1 MAEKR
6 PRGRRTGGIGFKLF
20 LILLLVVLVG
30 LAYLFIGG
38 KYGYLRI
45 RTLEQERLRIAR
57 ETAVLKLEREALLQ
71 EKRLAQEKDSL
82 LFERKAR
89 EDLGMV
95 KEHERVIRFP
105 HKARQPP

>member
-6 PRGRRTGGIGFKLF
+6 PRGRSTGSIGFKVF
-20 LILLLVVLVG
+20 LIFLLVALIW
-30 LAYLFIGG
+30 LSYTFIGG

-45 RTLEQERLRIAR
+45 RALEQERLRIAR
-57 ETAVLKLEREALLQ
+57 ETAVLKLEREALLK

-95 KEHERVIRFP
+95 KDNERVIRFP
-105 HKARQPP
+105 PKAH

>member
-1 MAEKR
+1 MAETR
-6 PRGRRTGGIGFKLF
+6 PRRRRESGIGFKLF
-20 LILLLVVLVG
+20 LIFILVVLVW
-30 LAYLFIGG
+30 LSYTFIGG

-45 RTLEQERLRIAR
+45 MTLERERLRIAR
-57 ETAVLKLEREALLQ
+57 ETAVLKLEREALLR

-89 EDLGMV
+89 EELGMV

-105 HKARQPP
+105 PKAPLP